1 MRTRGNTGHKINQ
14 EKSISYLK
22 KIFYY
27 YILYIKYYINTLNLI
42 TKVNLLFFCKD
53 IDFDDF
59 YILCQIQYLSTYV
72 FSDNCKVYYNKSFYD
87 GQNLDIIQE
96 NVSFYNN

>member
-1 MRTRGNTGHKINQ
+1 MRVHGNTGHKINQ

-22 KIFYY
+22 KIFYH
-27 YILYIKYYINTLNLI
+27 YILYIIYYINTLNII

-53 IDFDDF
+53 IDFDHF
-59 YILCQIQYLSTYV
+59 YILCQIQYLSSYV

-87 GQNLDIIQE
+87 RQDLDIIQE
-96 NVSFYNN
+96 NVPFYNN

>member
-27 YILYIKYYINTLNLI
+27 YILYIIYYINTLNII
-42 TKVNLLFFCKD
+42 TKVNLLFFCN
-53 IDFDDF
+53 
-59 YILCQIQYLSTYV
+59 QIQYLSSYV
-72 FSDNCKVYYNKSFYD
+72 FSDNCKVYYDKSFYD

-96 NVSFYNN
+96 N